1 MDLDHPYI
9 ARSRGYLPSSDKTK
23 VSDLVADY
31 LACLGVRAVFVLT
44 GGCAVHLIQSFSEI
58 EKVEVLPVQHEQSGA
73 MAADAYSRVSGELGV
88 AIATSGPGATNLLTG
103 VCCSYYDSVP
113 TLLLTGQVPA
123 SQLRRDSESRQ
134 IGFQETD
141 VVSIFS
147 SVTKLSVLVDN
158 PQRILFE
165 LDRAVWNCFTGRM
178 GPCLID
184 ICDDV
189 QRALV
194 CPADLPRFEGQSTG
208 NNEVLNTQEIYI
220 ESATSKSDHEE
231 SVVQLLRN
239 SRRPLLVL
247 GAGVRSANAIEL
259 ATNLIKKLQI
269 PFALTWGLLDSFAHD
284 DELCVGTFGVTS
296 GKAGNFIVQ
305 NADLLIVLGSR
316 LDTHEIGNNA
326 SLFAPNAKKIM
337 VDIDASEI
345 DKFQNSGMIID
356 EPILMDCRLFMQTIL
371 ARNDLSLEGTD
382 KAWIPYIAEMKTKY
396 PSCSEMDQNQTTQVN
411 PYFFMNRL
419 SQKISNN
426 AGVITDCGSNL
437 IWTMQGMTTG
447 SSRQR
452 IISAWN
458 HSPMGYALPAA
469 VGAFFAGRHDQI
481 ICITGD
487 GGLQINIQELATIQ
501 RHALPLKIF
510 VMNNHGHGIIQGT
523 QDQWLNGS
531 HVASS
536 ESGGL
541 PDPDFASIFRAYGIT
556 TIVCIDNSSVDEA
569 IDEILKVDGPI
580 ACIVDMQAGPQIYP
594 KLLAGKAIHESFP
607 QVTDVELSN
616 AMRF

>member
-1 MDLDHPYI
+1 MDLDHPFI
-9 ARSRGYLPSSDKTK
+9 ARSRSYVPTSERTK
-23 VSDLVADY
+23 VSDFVADY
-31 LACLGVRAVFVLT
+31 LAYLGVKAVFVLT

-58 EKVEVLPVQHEQSGA
+58 GKVDVLPVQHEQSGA
-73 MAADAYSRVSGELGV
+73 MAADAYSRISGELGV

-123 SQLRRDSESRQ
+123 SQLRRASESRQ

-141 VVSIFS
+141 VVSIFN

-194 CPADLPRFEGQSTG
+194 CPADLPRFEGQSTSKTLLDTQRNYVESTILK
-208 NNEVLNTQEIYI
+208 NN
-220 ESATSKSDHEE
+220 HEE
-231 SVVQLLRN
+231 SVVQLLRHA
-239 SRRPLLVL
+239 RRPLLVL
-247 GAGVRSANAIEL
+247 GAGVRSANAIGL
-259 ATNLIKKLQI
+259 ATSLIEKLQL

-284 DELCVGTFGVTS
+284 DELCIGTFGVTS

-305 NADLLIVLGSR
+305 NADLLIVIGSR

-326 SLFAPNAKKIM
+326 SLFAPKAKKIM

-345 DKFQNSGMIID
+345 DKFQNSGMVID
-356 EPILMDCRLFMQTIL
+356 HPILMDCRLFVQTIL
-371 ARNDLSLEGTD
+371 ARDDLSLEGID
-382 KAWIPYIAEMKTKY
+382 REWISYIAEMKTKY
-396 PSCSEMDQNQTTQVN
+396 PSCSETDRNQTTQVN
-411 PYFFMNRL
+411 PYFFMEQL
-419 SQKISNN
+419 SKKISNN
-426 AGVITDCGSNL
+426 AVVITDCGSNL
-437 IWTMQGMTTG
+437 IWTMQGMTTC

-481 ICITGD
+481 VCITGD

-523 QDQWLNGS
+523 QDQWLDGR
-531 HVASS
+531 HIASS

-556 TIVCIDNSSVDEA
+556 TIACVGNSTINEA
-569 IDEILKVDGPI
+569 INEMLKEDGPI

-594 KLLAGKAIHESFP
+594 KLLVGKAIHESFP
-607 QVTDVELSN
+607 PVTEAELST

>member
-1 MDLDHPYI
+1 
-9 ARSRGYLPSSDKTK
+9 
-23 VSDLVADY
+23 
-31 LACLGVRAVFVLT
+31 
-44 GGCAVHLIQSFSEI
+44 
-58 EKVEVLPVQHEQSGA
+58 
-73 MAADAYSRVSGELGV
+73 
-88 AIATSGPGATNLLTG
+88 
-103 VCCSYYDSVP
+103 
-113 TLLLTGQVPA
+113 
-123 SQLRRDSESRQ
+123 
-134 IGFQETD
+134 
-141 VVSIFS
+141 
-147 SVTKLSVLVDN
+147 LVDD

-194 CPADLPRFEGQSTG
+194 YPADLPRFEGQSTS
-208 NNEVLNTQEIYI
+208 NIEIPNAQKLDV
-220 ESATSKSDHEE
+220 ESTTSKSDREE
-231 SVVQLLRN
+231 PVVQLLRHA
-239 SRRPLLVL
+239 RRPLLVL

-259 ATNLIKKLQI
+259 AKNLIEKLQL

-284 DELCVGTFGVTS
+284 NELCIGTFGVTS

-305 NADLLIVLGSR
+305 NADLLIVIGSR

-326 SLFAPNAKKIM
+326 SQFAPKAKKIM
-337 VDIDASEI
+337 VDIDTSEI
-345 DKFQNSGMIID
+345 DKFQNSGMVID
-356 EPILMDCRLFMQTIL
+356 EPIIMDCRLFMQRIL
-371 ARNDLSLEGTD
+371 ARDDLSLEGID
-382 KAWIPYIAEMKTKY
+382 KEWISYIAEMKTKY
-396 PSCSEMDQNQTTQVN
+396 PSCSETDRNQTTQVN
-411 PYFFMNRL
+411 PYFFMNQL

-426 AGVITDCGSNL
+426 AAVITDCGSNL

-481 ICITGD
+481 VCITGD

-523 QDQWLNGS
+523 QDQWLDGS

-556 TIVCIDNSSVDEA
+556 TIVCVDNSSVDEA
-569 IDEILKVDGPI
+569 INAMLNVDGPI

-607 QVTDVELSN
+607 LVTEAELST